1 LLNLEV
7 FSSFTIMI
15 EQAPKFEFSKKV
27 VNHLKESST
36 LNIIKNINDDY
47 LYWDK
52 VKYKKTKFTSQEL
65 WNIIKLSRLL
75 KTETITFGKYN
86 FKYVNTDYIQKIV
99 HFFDMNI
106 GGYMGAK
113 NIIPEEDKTR
123 YLVSSIMEEAISS
136 SQIEGANTTR
146 KRAKEMLRKEIK
158 PHTKSEQMI
167 VNNYL
172 TIKHITQN
180 KTASLTPES
189 LLEIHRLISKDTLES
204 KTEEGA
210 FRTSND
216 IYVVDHIKSEVVH
229 TPPNYDEVPTLI
241 NELCIFF
248 NEDLEKENFIHP
260 LFKGII
266 IHFMIGFIHPF
277 SDGNGRTAR
286 ALFYWYL
293 LKKGYWL
300 TEYLSISKIIQDTKN
315 QYEKAFIYTENDEN
329 DLSYFITYNLNVME
343 KAFEALKNYIQQ
355 KQKNHFKIA
364 RFIKIPNINE
374 RQAQLLKLVYDNPE
388 IVFNT
393 KEVENRFSVS
403 NYTARTDL
411 KGLVDL
417 GFLEIIPV
425 NKVKRNFIKSS
436 NFNKLLKEHKIV

>member
-1 LLNLEV
+1 
-7 FSSFTIMI
+7 
-15 EQAPKFEFSKKV
+15 
-27 VNHLKESST
+27 
-36 LNIIKNINDDY
+36 
-47 LYWDK
+47 
-52 VKYKKTKFTSQEL
+52 
-65 WNIIKLSRLL
+65 
-75 KTETITFGKYN
+75 
-86 FKYVNTDYIQKIV
+86 
-99 HFFDMNI
+99 
-106 GGYMGAK
+106 MGAK

-180 KTASLTPES
+180 KAANLTPEN
-189 LLEIHRLISKDTLES
+189 LLEIHRLIAKDTLDS
-204 KTEEGA
+204 KNEEGA
-210 FRTSND
+210 FRTTND
-216 IYVVDHIKSEVVH
+216 IYVIDHSKSEVVH
-229 TPPNYDEVPTLI
+229 TPPNYEEVPNLI
-241 NELCIFF
+241 NELCVFF
-248 NEDLEKENFIHP
+248 NEEVDKDNFIHP
-260 LFKGII
+260 LLKGII
-266 IHFMIGFIHPF
+266 IHFMMGYIHPF

-286 ALFYWYL
+286 ALFYWYV

-329 DLSYFITYNLNVME
+329 DLTYFITYNLKVME
-343 KAFEALKNYIQQ
+343 KAFDALKNYIQQ
-355 KQKNHFKIA
+355 KQKNHLKIA

-393 KEVENRFSVS
+393 KEIENRFRVS

-411 KGLVDL
+411 NGLVNL

-425 NKVKRNFIKSS
+425 NKVKRNFVKSGS
-436 NFNKLLKEHKIV
+436 FNQLLIHYNIT

>member
-1 LLNLEV
+1 MLSLEV
-7 FSSFTIMI
+7 FSSFTTMI

-27 VNHLKESST
+27 VNNLKEQET
-36 LNIIKNINDDY
+36 INIIKNINDAY

-52 VKYKKTKFTSQEL
+52 IKYKNTKLTANEL
-65 WNIIKLSRLL
+65 WNTVKLSRLL
-75 KTETITFGKYN
+75 KSDNLSFGNYT

-113 NIIPEEDKTR
+113 NIIPEEDNTR

-180 KTASLTPES
+180 KLDNLTPEN
-189 LLEIHRLISKDTLES
+189 LLEIHRLISKDTLEA
-204 KTEEGA
+204 KKEEGA

-216 IYVVDHIKSEVVH
+216 IYVVDHTKSEVVH
-229 TPPNYDEVPTLI
+229 TPPNYDEIPILI
-241 NELCIFF
+241 KELCVFF
-248 NEDLEKENFIHP
+248 NEEVDKDNFIHP
-260 LFKGII
+260 LLKGII

-329 DLSYFITYNLNVME
+329 DLSYFITYNLKVME
-343 KAFEALKNYIQQ
+343 KAFEALKNYIQE

-393 KEVENRFSVS
+393 KEVENRFNVS

-411 KGLVDL
+411 KGLVVL
-417 GFLEIIPV
+417 NFLDIIPV
-425 NKVKRNFIKSS
+425 NKVKRNFIKST
-436 NFNKLLKEHKIV
+436 NFNELLKKYKIV

>member
-1 LLNLEV
+1 MINLEV
-7 FSSFTIMI
+7 FSSFTSMI
-15 EQAPKFEFSKKV
+15 EQVPKFEFSKKV
-27 VNHLKESST
+27 INNLKEPET
-36 LNIIKNINDDY
+36 LKIIKSINDDY

-52 VKYKKTKFTSQEL
+52 IKYKKTKFTPQEL
-65 WNIIKLSRLL
+65 WDIVKLSRLL
-75 KTETITFGKYN
+75 KTETITFGKHN
-86 FKYVNTDYIQKIV
+86 FKYVTTDYIQKVV

-180 KTASLTPES
+180 KTENLTPEN
-189 LLEIHRLISKDTLES
+189 LLEIHRLISKDTLET

-229 TPPNYDEVPTLI
+229 TPPSFNEVPFLI
-241 NELCIFF
+241 NDLCTFF
-248 NEDLEKENFIHP
+248 NEEVEKDNFIHP
-260 LFKGII
+260 LLKGIV

-277 SDGNGRTAR
+277 TDGNGRTAR

-329 DLSYFITYNLNVME
+329 DLSYFITYNLKVME
-343 KAFEALKNYIQQ
+343 KAFDALKNYIQE

-374 RQAQLLKLVYDNPE
+374 RQAQLLKIVYDNPE
-388 IVFNT
+388 VVFNT
-393 KEVENRFSVS
+393 KEIQNRFNVS

-417 GFLEIIPV
+417 QFLDMIPV
-425 NKVKRNFIKSS
+425 NKVKRNFIKSQQ
-436 NFNKLLKEHKIV
+436 FNQLLIKHKIV

>member
-1 LLNLEV
+1 
-7 FSSFTIMI
+7 MI
-15 EQAPKFEFSKKV
+15 EQAPKFAFSKKTV
-27 VNHLKESST
+27 TSLKELETVS
-36 LNIIKNINDDY
+36 IIKNINDDY

-52 VKYKKTKFTSQEL
+52 VKYKKTKFEPNEL
-65 WNIIKLSRLL
+65 WNIVKLSRLL
-75 KTETITFGKYN
+75 KSDTLTFNNYN
-86 FKYVNTDYIQKIV
+86 FKYVNTDYIQKVV

-167 VNNYL
+167 VNNYI

-180 KTASLTPES
+180 KLENLTPEK

-210 FRTSND
+210 FRVSND
-216 IYVVDHIKSEVVH
+216 SYVVDHLKSEVVH
-229 TPPNYDEVPTLI
+229 TPPNYKEVPDLI
-241 NELCIFF
+241 HELCVFF
-248 NEDLEKENFIHP
+248 NEDVDKDNFIHP
-260 LFKGII
+260 LLKGII

-277 SDGNGRTAR
+277 TDGNGRTAR

-329 DLSYFITYNLNVME
+329 DLSYFITYNLKVME
-343 KAFEALKNYIQQ
+343 KAFEALKNYIQE

-374 RQAQLLKLVYDNPE
+374 RQAQLLKLVHDNPE

-393 KEVENRFSVS
+393 KEIENRFNVS

-411 KGLVDL
+411 KGLVEL

-425 NKVKRNFIKSS
+425 NKVKRNFIKSTH
-436 NFNKLLKEHKIV
+436 FNELLKKHKIV

>member
-1 LLNLEV
+1 MLNLEV

-15 EQAPKFEFSKKV
+15 EQAPKFEFSKKAI
-27 VNHLKESST
+27 NNLKEPET
-36 LNIIKNINDDY
+36 LNIIKAINDDY

-52 VKYKKTKFTSQEL
+52 VKYKKTKFTPQEL
-65 WNIIKLSRLL
+65 WDVVKLSRLL
-75 KTETITFGKYN
+75 KAETITFGNYK
-86 FKYVNTDYIQKIV
+86 FKYVTTDYIQKIV

-180 KTASLTPES
+180 KLENLTPEN
-189 LLEIHRLISKDTLES
+189 LLEIHRLISKDTLEA
-204 KTEEGA
+204 KNEEGA

-216 IYVVDHIKSEVVH
+216 IYVVDHIKSAVVH
-229 TPPNYDEVPTLI
+229 TPPGFKEVPNLI
-241 NELCIFF
+241 NELCVFF
-248 NEDLEKENFIHP
+248 NEEVDKENFIHP
-260 LFKGII
+260 LLKGII

-277 SDGNGRTAR
+277 TDGNGRTAR

-329 DLSYFITYNLNVME
+329 DLSYFLTYNLRVME
-343 KAFEALKNYIQQ
+343 QAFEALKNYIQE

-393 KEVENRFSVS
+393 KEIENRFNVS

-411 KGLVDL
+411 KGLTEL

-425 NKVKRNFIKSS
+425 NKVKRNFIKSMQ
-436 NFNKLLKEHKIV
+436 FNGLLKKHKIT

>member
-1 LLNLEV
+1 MLNLEV
-7 FSSFTIMI
+7 LSSFTTMI
-15 EQAPKFEFSKKV
+15 EQAPKFAFSKKTIT
-27 VNHLKESST
+27 NLKELETVS
-36 LNIIKNINDDY
+36 IIKKINDNY

-52 VKYKKTKFTSQEL
+52 VKYQKTKFLPHEL
-65 WNIIKLSRLL
+65 WNIVKLSRLL
-75 KTETITFGKYN
+75 KADTLTFGNYN
-86 FKYVNTDYIQKIV
+86 FKYVNTDYIQKVV

-113 NIIPEEDKTR
+113 NIIPEEDKTH

-167 VNNYL
+167 VNNYR

-180 KTASLTPES
+180 KLENLTPEN
-189 LLEIHRLISKDTLES
+189 LLEIHRLISKDTLEA
-204 KTEEGA
+204 KNEEGA

-229 TPPNYDEVPTLI
+229 TPPNYKEISELI
-241 NELCIFF
+241 NQLCVFF
-248 NEDLEKENFIHP
+248 NEDVDKDNFIHP
-260 LFKGII
+260 LLKGII
-266 IHFMIGFIHPF
+266 IHFMVGFIHPF
-277 SDGNGRTAR
+277 TDGNGRTAR

-329 DLSYFITYNLNVME
+329 DLSYFITYNLKVME
-343 KAFEALKNYIQQ
+343 KAFEALKNYIQE
-355 KQKNHFKIA
+355 KQKNHLKVA

-393 KEVENRFSVS
+393 KEIENRFNVS

-411 KGLVDL
+411 KGLVVL
-417 GFLEIIPV
+417 NFLEIIPV
-425 NKVKRNFIKSS
+425 NKVKRNFVKSTH
-436 NFNKLLKEHKIV
+436 FNELLKKYKIV

>member
-1 LLNLEV
+1 
-7 FSSFTIMI
+7 MI

-27 VNHLKESST
+27 VTNLQEPEILDT
-36 LNIIKNINDDY
+36 IKSINDAY

-52 VKYKKTKFTSQEL
+52 VKYQKTKFIPKEL
-65 WNIIKLSRLL
+65 WNIVKLSRLL
-75 KTETITFGKYN
+75 KSDNLTFGKYT
-86 FKYVNTDYIQKIV
+86 FKYVNTDYIQKVV

-106 GGYMGAK
+106 GGYIGAK

-167 VNNYL
+167 LNNYL

-180 KTASLTPES
+180 KTENLTPEN
-189 LLEIHRLISKDTLES
+189 LLEIHRLIAKGTLDSK
-204 KTEEGA
+204 KEEGA
-210 FRTSND
+210 FRESND
-216 IYVVDHIKSEVVH
+216 IYVVDHVKSEVVH
-229 TPPNYDEVPTLI
+229 TPPNYKEVPTLI
-241 NELCIFF
+241 NDLCVFF
-248 NEDLEKENFIHP
+248 NEDLDKDNFIHP
-260 LFKGII
+260 LLKGII
-266 IHFMIGFIHPF
+266 VHFMIGYIHPF
-277 SDGNGRTAR
+277 TDGNGRTAR

-329 DLSYFITYNLNVME
+329 DLSYFITYNLKVME

-393 KEVENRFSVS
+393 KEIENRFSVS

-411 KGLVDL
+411 KGLADL

-425 NKVKRNFIKSS
+425 NKVKRNFVKSQ
-436 NFNKLLKEHKIV
+436 NFNQLLIKHKIT

>member
-1 LLNLEV
+1 MLNLEV

-15 EQAPKFEFSKKV
+15 EQAPKFEFSKKAI
-27 VNHLKESST
+27 NNLKEPET
-36 LNIIKNINDDY
+36 LNITKAINDDY

-52 VKYKKTKFTSQEL
+52 VKYKKTKFTPQEL
-65 WNIIKLSRLL
+65 WDVVKLSRLL
-75 KTETITFGKYN
+75 KAETITFGNYK
-86 FKYVNTDYIQKIV
+86 FKYVTTDYIQKIV

-180 KTASLTPES
+180 KLENLTPEN
-189 LLEIHRLISKDTLES
+189 LLEIHRLISKDTLEA
-204 KTEEGA
+204 KNEEGA

-229 TPPNYDEVPTLI
+229 TPPGFKEVPNLI
-241 NELCIFF
+241 NELCVFF
-248 NEDLEKENFIHP
+248 NEEVDKENFIHP
-260 LFKGII
+260 LLKGII

-277 SDGNGRTAR
+277 TDGNGRTAR

-329 DLSYFITYNLNVME
+329 DLSYFLTYNLRVME
-343 KAFEALKNYIQQ
+343 QAFEALKNYIQE

-393 KEVENRFSVS
+393 KEIENRFNVS

-411 KGLVDL
+411 KGLTEL

-425 NKVKRNFIKSS
+425 NKVKRNFIKSMQ
-436 NFNKLLKEHKIV
+436 FNGLLKKHKIT

>member
-1 LLNLEV
+1 MLSLEV

-27 VNHLKESST
+27 VNNLKEQET
-36 LNIIKNINDDY
+36 INIIKNINDAY

-52 VKYKKTKFTSQEL
+52 IKYKNTKLTANEL
-65 WNIIKLSRLL
+65 WNTVKLSRLL
-75 KTETITFGKYN
+75 KSDNLSFGNYT

-180 KTASLTPES
+180 KLDNLTPEN
-189 LLEIHRLISKDTLES
+189 LLEIHRLISKDTLEA
-204 KTEEGA
+204 KKEEGA

-216 IYVVDHIKSEVVH
+216 IYVVDHTKSEVVH
-229 TPPNYDEVPTLI
+229 TPPNYDEIPILI
-241 NELCIFF
+241 KELCVFF
-248 NEDLEKENFIHP
+248 NEEVDKDNFIHP
-260 LFKGII
+260 LLKGII

-315 QYEKAFIYTENDEN
+315 QYERAFIYTEIDKN
-329 DLSYFITYNLNVME
+329 DLSYFINYNLKVME
-343 KAFEALKNYIQQ
+343 KAFDALKNYIQD

-374 RQAQLLKLVYDNPE
+374 RQAQLLKIVYDNPE
-388 IVFNT
+388 VVFNT
-393 KEVENRFSVS
+393 KEIQNRFNVS

-417 GFLEIIPV
+417 QFLEIIPV
-425 NKVKRNFIKSS
+425 NKVKRNFIKSQQ
-436 NFNKLLKEHKIV
+436 FNQLLVKHKIV

>member
-1 LLNLEV
+1 MLSLEV
-7 FSSFTIMI
+7 FSSFTTMI

-27 VNHLKESST
+27 VNNLKEQET
-36 LNIIKNINDDY
+36 INIIKNINDAY

-52 VKYKKTKFTSQEL
+52 IKYKNTKLTANEL
-65 WNIIKLSRLL
+65 WNTVKLSRLL
-75 KTETITFGKYN
+75 KSDNLSFGNYT

-180 KTASLTPES
+180 KLDNLTPEN
-189 LLEIHRLISKDTLES
+189 LLEIHRLISKDTLEA
-204 KTEEGA
+204 KKEEGA

-216 IYVVDHIKSEVVH
+216 IYVVDHTKSEVVH
-229 TPPNYDEVPTLI
+229 TPPNYDEIPILI
-241 NELCIFF
+241 KELCVFF
-248 NEDLEKENFIHP
+248 NEEVDKDNFIHP
-260 LFKGII
+260 LLKGII

-329 DLSYFITYNLNVME
+329 DLSYFITYNLKVME
-343 KAFEALKNYIQQ
+343 KAFEALKNYIQE

-393 KEVENRFSVS
+393 KEVENRFNVS

-411 KGLVDL
+411 KGLVVL
-417 GFLEIIPV
+417 NFLDIIPV
-425 NKVKRNFIKSS
+425 NKVKRNFIKST
-436 NFNKLLKEHKIV
+436 NFNELLKKYKIV

>member
-1 LLNLEV
+1 MLNLEV

-27 VNHLKESST
+27 VNNLKEPAT
-36 LNIIKNINDDY
+36 INIIKTINDAY

-52 VKYKKTKFTSQEL
+52 VKYKKTKLTANEL
-65 WNIIKLSRLL
+65 WNTVKLSRLL
-75 KTETITFGKYN
+75 KSDNLSFGKYT

-146 KRAKEMLRKEIK
+146 KKAKEMLRKEIK

-180 KTASLTPES
+180 KTENLTPEN

-204 KTEEGA
+204 KEEEGA
-210 FRTSND
+210 FRVSND

-229 TPPNYDEVPTLI
+229 TPPNFNEVPLLI
-241 NELCIFF
+241 NELCCFF
-248 NEDLEKENFIHP
+248 NEEVDKDNFMHP
-260 LFKGII
+260 LLKGIV

-329 DLSYFITYNLNVME
+329 DLSYFITYNLKVME
-343 KAFEALKNYIQQ
+343 KAFEALKNYIQE

-393 KEVENRFSVS
+393 KEIENRFNVS

-411 KGLVDL
+411 KGLVEL
-417 GFLEIIPV
+417 NFLEIIPV
-425 NKVKRNFIKSS
+425 NKVKRNFIKSA
-436 NFNKLLKEHKIV
+436 NFNTLLKKHKIE

>member
-1 LLNLEV
+1 MLNLEV

>member
-1 LLNLEV
+1 
-7 FSSFTIMI
+7 MI

-27 VNHLKESST
+27 VNHLKDTST
-36 LNIIKNINDDY
+36 LNIIKGINDDY

-52 VKYKKTKFTSQEL
+52 VKYKKTKFTAQEL

-75 KTETITFGKYN
+75 KTENITFAGHN
-86 FKYVNTDYIQKIV
+86 FKYVTTDYIQKIV

-180 KTASLTPES
+180 KTENLTPEN
-189 LLEIHRLISKDTLES
+189 LLDIHRLISKDTLES
-204 KTEEGA
+204 KNEEGA
-210 FRTSND
+210 YRASND
-216 IYVVDHIKSEVVH
+216 IYVVDHLKSEVVH
-229 TPPNYDEVPTLI
+229 TPPNFEDIPALI
-241 NELCIFF
+241 NDLCIFF
-248 NEDLEKENFIHP
+248 NEDVEKDNFIHP
-260 LFKGII
+260 LLKGII

-277 SDGNGRTAR
+277 TDGNGRTSR

-329 DLSYFITYNLNVME
+329 DLSYFITYNLKVME
-343 KAFEALKNYIQQ
+343 KAFEALKNYIQD

-374 RQAQLLKLVYDNPE
+374 RQAQLLKIVYDNPE
-388 IVFNT
+388 VVFNT
-393 KEVENRFSVS
+393 KEIQNRFNVS

-417 GFLEIIPV
+417 QFLEIIPV
-425 NKVKRNFIKSS
+425 NKVKRNFIKSPY
-436 NFNKLLKEHKIV
+436 FNQLLRKHNIT

>member
-1 LLNLEV
+1 
-7 FSSFTIMI
+7 MI

-27 VNHLKESST
+27 VTNLQESEILST
-36 LNIIKNINDDY
+36 IKSINDDY

-52 VKYKKTKFTSQEL
+52 VKYKKTKFKPHEL
-65 WNIIKLSRLL
+65 WNIVKLSRLL
-75 KTETITFGKYN
+75 KSDSLAFGNYT
-86 FKYVNTDYIQKIV
+86 FKYVNTDYIQKVV

-146 KRAKEMLRKEIK
+146 KHAKEMLRKEIK

-180 KTASLTPES
+180 KLENLTPQN
-189 LLEIHRLISKDTLES
+189 LLEIHRLISKDTLETKS
-204 KTEEGA
+204 EEGA

-216 IYVVDHIKSEVVH
+216 IYVVDHLKSEVVH
-229 TPPNYDEVPTLI
+229 TPPHYKEVPDLI
-241 NELCIFF
+241 NELCVFF
-248 NEDLEKENFIHP
+248 NEDVDKDNFIHP
-260 LFKGII
+260 LLKGII

-277 SDGNGRTAR
+277 TDGNGRTAR

-329 DLSYFITYNLNVME
+329 DLSYFITYNLKVME
-343 KAFEALKNYIQQ
+343 KAFEALKNYIQE

-393 KEVENRFSVS
+393 KEIENRFNVS

-411 KGLVDL
+411 KGLVEL

-425 NKVKRNFIKSS
+425 NKVKRNFIKSIH
-436 NFNKLLKEHKIV
+436 FNELLKKHKIV